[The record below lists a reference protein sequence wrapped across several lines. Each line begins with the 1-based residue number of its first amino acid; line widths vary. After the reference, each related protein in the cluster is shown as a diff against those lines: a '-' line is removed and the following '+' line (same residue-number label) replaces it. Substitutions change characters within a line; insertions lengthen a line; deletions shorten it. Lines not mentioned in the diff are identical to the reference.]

1 MPANSKQVPSG
12 FSMMPQTLLCYNTTD
27 LGVLRFRAK
36 TLSVSRQTN
45 HFLDTSA
52 VHKKQQYQD
61 RRLRASTSQRKIC
74 SPLTDDERHA
84 KLI

>member
-12 FSMMPQTLLCYNTTD
+12 FSMMPQALLCYNTTD

-52 VHKKQQYQD
+52 IHKKNN
-61 RRLRASTSQRKIC
+61 STK
-74 SPLTDDERHA
+74 TDDYVPQQA
-84 KLI
+84 KGKYALHLQMMKGMLS